1 MLIAYFSKDKAIAP
15 VLNTPIQ
22 WLWRKWPVL
31 EMITSFFPFLG
42 FSPSGT
48 QFYEAIV
55 GSSSKPPFLLASKRK
70 KNILTFFWV
79 KKNRHRWCT
88 GFSEVHQ
95 LSQKISREYWFDGIQ
110 WNIEN
115 VFSTIANYSI
125 ACGLI
130 DWSQLHLEFESQ
142 CKQNSDQ
149 NSSDIF

>member
-1 MLIAYFSKDKAIAP
+1 MRVLIAYFSKDKAIAP

-70 KNILTFFWV
+70 KKYSDIFWS
-79 KKNRHRWCT
+79 KKNRHGRCT

-95 LSQKISREYWFDGIQ
+95 LGQKMSREHIDLMEFNGILKMFFQ
-110 WNIEN
+110 LWQITQLLVVLLTEVSWNYLFL
-115 VFSTIANYSI
+115 V
-125 ACGLI
+125 
-130 DWSQLHLEFESQ
+130 
-142 CKQNSDQ
+142 
-149 NSSDIF
+149 